1 MISTAEFFKYCQWSG
16 IVTLALAV
24 LTIVALVLKWGFK
37 FRLVGATGFMGVLTA
52 GLFALS
58 LVPIVHSNV
67 PGALH
72 YSLIYDNGSDRATIA
87 VKTPISETGLDATL
101 RQAAGDLYS
110 YGRSGAID
118 RQLKVRARTV
128 VHPRPG
134 VSEPLVLGEV
144 TRSLGGGEDSQ
155 LEVRIDRANLNKVA
169 PAKT

>member
-1 MISTAEFFKYCQWSG
+1 MISTADFFKYCQWSG
-16 IVTLALAV
+16 IATLALAV
-24 LTIVALVLKWGFK
+24 LTILALVLKWGFK

-58 LVPIVHSNV
+58 LVPIVHTSV

-87 VKTPISETGLDATL
+87 VKTPISEAGLDATL

-144 TRSLGGGEDSQ
+144 TRSLGGGEDGQ
-155 LEVRIDRANLNKVA
+155 LDVRIDRANLTKVA
-169 PAKT
+169 STKT

>member
-1 MISTAEFFKYCQWSG
+1 MISTADFFKYCQWSG
-16 IVTLALAV
+16 TVTLALAV
-24 LTIVALVLKWGFK
+24 LTIVALILKWGFK

-58 LVPIVHSNV
+58 LVPIVHTNV

-110 YGRSGAID
+110 YGRSGASD
-118 RQLKVRARTV
+118 RPAQGPRADGGSSASWRFRATSIG
-128 VHPRPG
+128 R
-134 VSEPLVLGEV
+134 SYPLAW
-144 TRSLGGGEDSQ
+144 R
-155 LEVRIDRANLNKVA
+155 RRR
-169 PAKT
+169 